1 MSVDF
6 TVEAQARADMGKGA
20 SRRLRHQ
27 GMIPGIVYGAD
38 KDAQPI
44 MMDHNK
50 VIHHIENEAFFS
62 HILELSIDGKPEKV
76 VVKDMQRHPS
86 RRAVLHMDFLRVSAK
101 EAIRMQVPLHFIG
114 EDVAPGIKTGGGIV
128 SHLMTDVEISC
139 LPADLPEFLEVDMSN
154 LEIGG
159 SLHLS
164 DISLPKG
171 VEIVELTHGEEHDSA
186 IANIHM
192 PRAAVE
198 EEVATA
204 EGAESE
210 GETESEGGE

>member
-27 GMIPGIVYGAD
+27 GMVPGIVYGAD
-38 KDAQPI
+38 KDAQSI

-62 HILELSIDGKPEKV
+62 HILELSVDGKSENV
-76 VVKDMQRHPS
+76 VLKDMQRHPA
-86 RRAVLHMDFLRVSAK
+86 RRDVLHMDFLRVSAK

-114 EDVAPGIKTGGGIV
+114 EDVAPGIKTGGGIA

-139 LPADLPEFLEVDMSN
+139 LPADLPEYLEVDMSG
-154 LEIGG
+154 LEVGD

-164 DISLPKG
+164 DIQIPKG

-192 PRAAVE
+192 PRAVVE
-198 EEVATA
+198 EEEVTA
-204 EGAESE
+204 EEAESE
-210 GETESEGGE
+210 GESESEEGE